1 MKQKII
7 RKYTKEQTRDFAK
20 QVTAEH
26 YGCEV
31 SNIKYV
37 GGGSFGY
44 VYKVKIPVPPYRLIL
59 KACRVGGMH
68 LSEAAALKALGDNP
82 VIHIPDVYFIFNAAD
97 DVPMDFIAEEYI
109 DGTDCFTDFS
119 KLFCGK
125 NKKKAFAENIADCLY
140 CWHSKTNDKFG
151 SLEAPEYDNWLDFY
165 QPFAHDILTTARKM
179 YKDGLINKRTIDTM
193 ETAWK
198 HFDYIFSEPI
208 EKASLIHGDLNV
220 MNVMSDRQ
228 LNITAVID
236 PLDCKWAD
244 REFDLFQLRNL
255 TGEFFNLY
263 NTYKSKYPTSEKCDL
278 KCAFYAVYHEI
289 YCFISSGTHA
299 EILIKTAV
307 NRLEKEMKKAGL
319 I

>member
-1 MKQKII
+1 
-7 RKYTKEQTRDFAK
+7 
-20 QVTAEH
+20 
-26 YGCEV
+26 
-31 SNIKYV
+31 
-37 GGGSFGY
+37 
-44 VYKVKIPVPPYRLIL
+44 
-59 KACRVGGMH
+59 
-68 LSEAAALKALGDNP
+68 
-82 VIHIPDVYFIFNAAD
+82 
-97 DVPMDFIAEEYI
+97 
-109 DGTDCFTDFS
+109 
-119 KLFCGK
+119 
-125 NKKKAFAENIADCLY
+125 
-140 CWHSKTNDKFG
+140 
-151 SLEAPEYDNWLDFY
+151 
-165 QPFAHDILTTARKM
+165 M

>member
-125 NKKKAFAENIADCLY
+125 NKKKALLKILQIVFIA
-140 CWHSKTNDKFG
+140 G
-151 SLEAPEYDNWLDFY
+151 I
-165 QPFAHDILTTARKM
+165 QRLTINSEVLKLRSM
-179 YKDGLINKRTIDTM
+179 IIGLI
-193 ETAWK
+193 
-198 HFDYIFSEPI
+198 
-208 EKASLIHGDLNV
+208 
-220 MNVMSDRQ
+220 
-228 LNITAVID
+228 
-236 PLDCKWAD
+236 
-244 REFDLFQLRNL
+244 
-255 TGEFFNLY
+255 
-263 NTYKSKYPTSEKCDL
+263 
-278 KCAFYAVYHEI
+278 
-289 YCFISSGTHA
+289 FISLLLM
-299 EILIKTAV
+299 IY
-307 NRLEKEMKKAGL
+307 
-319 I
+319 